1 MTTIIDLKGSVPEAA
16 RSDLQARVEAAF
28 KACEAARARNDLVAA
43 DRHWHDVV
51 GLLEVQMG
59 RTSSAEK
66 LTMTPAVP
74 ATR

>member
-1 MTTIIDLKGSVPEAA
+1 VSDNKKLSESASA
-16 RSDLQARVEAAF
+16 DLQARI
-28 KACEAARARNDLVAA
+28 KASQFACDAARARNDLVAA
-43 DRHWHDVV
+43 DKHWKQLI

-59 RTSSAEK
+59 RTSTAEK